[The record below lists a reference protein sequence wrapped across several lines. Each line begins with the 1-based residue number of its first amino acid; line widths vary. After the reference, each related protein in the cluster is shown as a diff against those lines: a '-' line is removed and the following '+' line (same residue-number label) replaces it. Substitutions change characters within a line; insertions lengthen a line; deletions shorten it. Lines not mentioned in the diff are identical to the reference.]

1 MSVGKRILFG
11 SALSWVSRG
20 INVAAGLILLPILFR
35 NMGKQELG
43 LWLLLGQSWA
53 VLSIL
58 DFGFGTTFT
67 RAIAF
72 AKADYDHRREPTPT
86 SSSIADLLA
95 TARAL
100 YLFIAILGFCLTA
113 GSGFFYLRGIQ
124 LEGVELWTVWFAWT
138 IICLSQAV
146 TFWAAPWSCLLQGL
160 GDIGWDLTIASLI
173 SAFLLAAQI
182 IVVLLFGGNLLV
194 LASLAAFVS
203 VAHRFAVLAFARQKY
218 CELVTS
224 AGHIHLSVIRG
235 MAPLASR
242 AWLTG
247 LGIILVYNTDQFFIA
262 RMQGIDEIPAFRA
275 AYLLVLNLHMIAG
288 VLASASSAFV
298 SQHWQAGDLQT
309 LRDVTKRNAFLGLG
323 IMLAGAGCIL
333 ALGSTLF
340 DAWLGAGHYV
350 GVIVVSIFLGTFVL
364 EQQAYVIGTACRATG
379 DEAFYV
385 STLVAGALK
394 IGLSFVLGSAFGLT
408 GLAAATL
415 IAQGSTNHWYMV
427 VRGLW
432 RTRIH
437 AIEYLRDVIAP
448 AAVVFASSWV
458 ACHFIIT
465 VFEGASKTTQ
475 VLAALSISGA
485 ILANGAWWWGLNATE
500 RVGVIRALGL
510 MARREIGIWIHEKV
524 SSKTKA

>member
-67 RAIAF
+67 RSIAF
-72 AKADYDHRREPTPT
+72 AKADYDHHREPARAGF
-86 SSSIADLLA
+86 SSIADLLA

-100 YLFIAILGFCLTA
+100 YVVLAILGFCLTI
-113 GSGFFYLRGIQ
+113 GSGFFYLRDIQ
-124 LEGVELWTVWFAWT
+124 LEGVELWTVWLAWT

-160 GDIGWDLTIASLI
+160 GDIGWDLTIASVM
-173 SAFLLAAQI
+173 SAFLLAVQI
-182 IVVLLFGGNLLV
+182 IMVLLFGGNLLV
-194 LASLAAFVS
+194 LASVAAFIS
-203 VAHRFAVLAFARQKY
+203 VAHRFAVLAFARRKY
-218 CELVTS
+218 RELVTS
-224 AGHIHLSVIRG
+224 AGHIRLGVIRC

-275 AYLLVLNLHMIAG
+275 AYLLALNLHMIAG
-288 VLASASSAFV
+288 VLASASSVFV
-298 SQHWQAGDLQT
+298 SQHWQAGHLQT
-309 LRDVTKRNAFLGLG
+309 LRDVTKRNAFLGLA

-340 DAWLGAGHYV
+340 DVWLGAGHYV
-350 GVIVVSIFLGTFVL
+350 GVIVVAILLGTFVL

-379 DEAFYV
+379 DEAFYL

-394 IGLSFVLGSAFGLT
+394 IGLSFLLGSAFGLT
-408 GLAAATL
+408 GLASRYADCAGKYQSLVYGAA
-415 IAQGSTNHWYMV
+415 
-427 VRGLW
+427 
-432 RTRIH
+432 RT
-437 AIEYLRDVIAP
+437 
-448 AAVVFASSWV
+448 
-458 ACHFIIT
+458 
-465 VFEGASKTTQ
+465 
-475 VLAALSISGA
+475 
-485 ILANGAWWWGLNATE
+485 
-500 RVGVIRALGL
+500 
-510 MARREIGIWIHEKV
+510 MAHEDPRQ
-524 SSKTKA
+524 